1 MVEPVF
7 SQLRGRQGLQRFR
20 RNGLSAVRVEFALHA
35 MAYLQLGPGGGFGR
49 FYKPIWPF
57 MASINGLLQSFNG
70 FFVPVT
76 PRLDHLSIQF

>member
-35 MAYLQLGPGGGFGR
+35 MAYNLGRAVVLVAFTSLFGHLWHR
-49 FYKPIWPF
+49 LMDYYRAS
-57 MASINGLLQSFNG
+57 MAFLSLL
-70 FFVPVT
+70 PHA
-76 PRLDHLSIQF
+76 LII